1 MDQMPQTSQAS
12 AAPVQPVHDVPF
24 ELREMVKR
32 VLLGHV
38 GEANPIRRE
47 QLAHEVV
54 GRLGLGSEAPSDMD
68 RRCRRAVEWLRRND
82 RMGALIASVASPAGY
97 WIVGS
102 AEELE
107 RSLAQRERA
116 AKTALQ
122 TCSLQRRRGLEALK
136 ALPLEQG
143 QLFPTPTRRTGPHE
157 W

>member
-1 MDQMPQTSQAS
+1 MSLPRGSDPIVVRA
-12 AAPVQPVHDVPF
+12 VHDVPF

-32 VLLGHV
+32 VLMGHV

-47 QLAHEVV
+47 QLAHEVAS
-54 GRLGLGSEAPSDMD
+54 RLNLGPDAPAGMD
-68 RRCRRAVEWLRRND
+68 RMCRRALEWLRRND
-82 RMGALIASVASPAGY
+82 RLGALIASVASPAGY
-97 WIVGS
+97 WIVGT

>member
-1 MDQMPQTSQAS
+1 LNPTPEAKTDAIQK
-12 AAPVQPVHDVPF
+12 VY
-24 ELREMVKR
+24 ELPIEFSSMVKR

-47 QLAHEVV
+47 ELAHEVSS
-54 GRLGLGSEAPSDMD
+54 RLGLGSEASVGMD

-82 RMGALIASVASPAGY
+82 RLGALIASVASPAGY
-97 WIVGS
+97 WIVGT

-107 RSLAQRERA
+107 RSLVQRERA

-122 TCSLQRRRGLEALK
+122 TCSVQRQRGLEALK

-143 QLFPTPTRRTGPHE
+143 QLFPMSGSRRTGAHDF
-157 W
+157 